1 MNERTPHQAYAA
13 LQRLAREQG
22 RTSQQLFELYIHER
36 FLARLA
42 ASPLAQRFV
51 LKGGMLLAVLD
62 VRRPTR
68 DADLLVRGLVNEPQ
82 AIRTVVEEIAAVP
95 LPDGVVFHTPAMTI
109 GQIREDA
116 DYPGVRVRLPAGLA
130 SAELRLTLDMSFGDP
145 IVPQRID
152 YPTLL
157 DRDGFA
163 LLGYPLESVI
173 AEKAI
178 TMLTLADANTRDRDY
193 ADVYLLSRIHAIE
206 ADTLRSALHIVAEH
220 RNVTLR
226 PLGPLLETLRDTRQR
241 SWAAFR
247 ARVGLDVLPERF
259 SDVVDAVAA
268 FIDGLA
274 AESAERW
281 SPADGRW
288 VHKGTGP

>member
-1 MNERTPHQAYAA
+1 MNERTSHQTYAA
-13 LQRLAREQG
+13 LQRLARAQR
-22 RTSQQLFELYIHER
+22 RTSQQLFELYVHER

-42 ASPLAQRFV
+42 ASSLSQRFV

-82 AIRTVVEEIAAVP
+82 AIRSVIEEIAAVRMS
-95 LPDGVVFHTPAMTI
+95 DGVAFHSPAMTI
-109 GQIREDA
+109 EQIREDA
-116 DYPGVRVRLPAGLA
+116 DYPGVRVKLPAGLA
-130 SAELRLTLDMSFGDP
+130 GAELRLTVDLSFGDP

-157 DRDGFA
+157 DDEGFA

-178 TMLTLADANTRDRDY
+178 TMLTLGDANTRDRDY
-193 ADVYLLSRIHAIE
+193 ADVYLLSRVHSIE
-206 ADTLRSALHIVAEH
+206 AVTMRSALHTVAEH
-220 RNVTLR
+220 RGVEIR
-226 PLGPLLETLRDTRQR
+226 PLGPLLETLRESRQR

-247 ARVGLDVLPERF
+247 ARVTLDVLPERF
-259 SDVVDAVAA
+259 SNVVDGVVA
-268 FIDGLA
+268 FVDGLA
-274 AESAERW
+274 ADGVMRWTPAEERW
-281 SPADGRW
+281 I
-288 VHKGTGP
+288 

>member
-22 RTSQQLFELYIHER
+22 RTSQQLFELYVHER

-42 ASPLAQRFV
+42 ASPLSQRFV

-68 DADLLVRGLVNEPQ
+68 DADLLVQGLVNEPQ
-82 AIRTVVEEIAAVP
+82 AIRTVVEEIAANP
-95 LPDGVVFHTPAMTI
+95 MPDGVVFHVPAMTI
-109 GQIREDA
+109 EQIREDA
-116 DYPGVRVRLPAGLA
+116 DYPGVRVKLPAGLA
-130 SAELRLTLDMSFGDP
+130 GAQLRLTVDLSFGDP
-145 IVPQRID
+145 IVPRRID

-157 DRDGFA
+157 DDDAFA

-193 ADVYLLSRIHAIE
+193 ADIYLLSRIHAIK
-206 ADTLRSALHIVAEH
+206 ADVLRSALHAVAEH
-220 RNVTLR
+220 RGVEFG
-226 PLGPLLETLRDTRQR
+226 PLEPLLETLRESRQR
-241 SWAAFR
+241 PWEAFR

-259 SDVVDAVAA
+259 ADVVETVVA
-268 FIDGLA
+268 FVDGLA
-274 AESAERW
+274 ADGAMRW
-281 SPADGRW
+281 SPADERW
-288 VHKGTGP
+288 LSDA

>member
-22 RTSQQLFELYIHER
+22 RTSQQLFELFVHER

-42 ASPLAQRFV
+42 ASSLSQRFV

-82 AIRTVVEEIAAVP
+82 AIRSVIEEIAAVP
-95 LPDGVVFHTPAMTI
+95 MSDGVAFHSPAMTI
-109 GQIREDA
+109 EQIREDA
-116 DYPGVRVRLPAGLA
+116 DYSGVRVKLPAGLA
-130 SAELRLTLDMSFGDP
+130 GAELRLTVDLSFGDP
-145 IVPQRID
+145 IVPRRVD
-152 YPTLL
+152 FPTLL
-157 DRDGFA
+157 DDEGFA

-178 TMLTLADANTRDRDY
+178 TMLTLGDANTRDRDY
-193 ADVYLLSRIHAIE
+193 ADVYLLSRIHPIDA
-206 ADTLRSALHIVAEH
+206 ATLRSALQTVAEH
-220 RNVTLR
+220 RDVELR
-226 PLGPLLETLRDTRQR
+226 PLGRLLETLQHSRQR
-241 SWAAFR
+241 SWTAFR

-259 SDVVDAVAA
+259 SDVVDAVVA
-268 FIDGLA
+268 FLDGLA
-274 AESAERW
+274 ADGVMQWSPVEERW
-281 SPADGRW
+281 I
-288 VHKGTGP
+288 

>member
-13 LQRLAREQG
+13 LQLLAREQG
-22 RTSQQLFELYIHER
+22 RTSQQLFELYVHER

-42 ASPLAQRFV
+42 ASSLSQRFV

-68 DADLLVRGLVNEPQ
+68 DADLLVQGVVNEPQ
-82 AIRTVVEEIAAVP
+82 AIRAVVEEIAAVP
-95 LPDGVVFHTPAMTI
+95 MSDGVVFQSPAMTI
-109 GQIREDA
+109 EQIREDA

-130 SAELRLTLDMSFGDP
+130 GARLRLTVDLSFGDP

-157 DRDGFA
+157 DGEGFA

-178 TMLTLADANTRDRDY
+178 TMLTLGDANTRDRDY
-193 ADVYLLSRIHAIE
+193 ADVYLLARVHSIE
-206 ADTLRSALHIVAEH
+206 AAALRAALHTVAEH
-220 RNVTLR
+220 RSVELR
-226 PLGPLLETLRDTRQR
+226 PLGPLLETLQDSRQR
-241 SWAAFR
+241 SWTAFR
-247 ARVGLDVLPERF
+247 ARVGIDVLPGRF
-259 SDVVDAVAA
+259 SDVVDAVVA
-268 FIDGLA
+268 FLDGLA
-274 AESAERW
+274 ANGARRWNPAEERW
-281 SPADGRW
+281 I
-288 VHKGTGP
+288 